1 MLFVENYLQIQ
12 KYRFGDKLS
21 FDFYVTEKCKSIRI
35 PKLSILSFVENA
47 CVHGIEEVSHNAS
60 INIAIFKYDNN
71 LIIEISDTG
80 IGMDEGKLNSI
91 REKLNNAEIDTLNNS
106 KSTGV
111 LNTYMR
117 LQMYCNNSMKFE
129 IDSKLREGTEVTM
142 QICLD
147 ELKLNG

>member
-21 FDFYVTEKCKSIRI
+21 FGFYIMEDCKDIKI

-47 CVHGIEEVSHNAS
+47 CVHGIEKVSHNAS
-60 INIAIFKYDNN
+60 ISVAVFKDDAN
-71 LIIEISDTG
+71 LFIEVSDTG
-80 IGMDEGKLNSI
+80 NGMSENELKLI
-91 REKLNNAEIDTLNNS
+91 MDRLNNAKMEILNDS

-117 LQMYCNNSMKFE
+117 LQMYCNNNIKFE
-129 IDSKLREGTEVTM
+129 IDSQLRDGTEVTI
-142 QICLD
+142 QICLH
-147 ELKLNG
+147 ELMKEE